1 MLVYFTL
8 YYWIFIRQR
17 EEVSSFISKLGQ
29 CLLKLLDCAVTVTQ
43 GNDCPPLGSDLISFG
58 TSSIVSSFR
67 CFACSPIFIRQRDRY
82 PVDAE
87 LYCAI
92 MQVMERLLK
101 AMSNVYEEYSS
112 GPGGRRF
119 EMNLQGLSAYDTSIQ
134 CSFPADSNKSR
145 IVDMELDVNENMGDM
160 DTLPD
165 SGKTAGVLSSVERW
179 KLGMISLISNFFLVS
194 HATWD
199 VLFKLLSKESDQKV
213 QHTLFT
219 YA

>member
-1 MLVYFTL
+1 M

-43 GNDCPPLGSDLISFG
+43 GNDCPPLGSDLISNG
-58 TSSIVSSFR
+58 TSSIVASFR

-101 AMSNVYEEYSS
+101 AMSNVYEKYSS

-145 IVDMELDVNENMGDM
+145 IVDMELDVNEDTGEM
-160 DTLPD
+160 DTSPD